1 MGMMSSSIHV
11 GYLLH
16 GDYLEHCGNI
26 PTEHTNYGSPTYTEM
41 VGISL
46 EISNSTTWKLLIV
59 SIGNNRMGEL

>member
-1 MGMMSSSIHV
+1 MMSSSIHV

-41 VGISL
+41 VGIS
-46 EISNSTTWKLLIV
+46 
-59 SIGNNRMGEL
+59 